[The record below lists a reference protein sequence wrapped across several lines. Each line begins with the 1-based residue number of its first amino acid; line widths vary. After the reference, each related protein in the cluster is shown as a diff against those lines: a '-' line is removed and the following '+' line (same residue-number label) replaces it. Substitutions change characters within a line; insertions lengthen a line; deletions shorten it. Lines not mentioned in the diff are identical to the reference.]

1 MVRLT
6 LPWAKSKGW
15 ASEQI
20 QSGASTPRSATHFD
34 QASFSSTDLE
44 PMLSA
49 IQLKVVARPTDCVL

>member
-1 MVRLT
+1 LT

-20 QSGASTPRSATHFD
+20 QVERRFSAAFSDPLD
-34 QASFSSTDLE
+34 QARFSSTDLE

-49 IQLKVVARPTDCVL
+49 IQLKVVARPTEYVL